1 MRKIGK
7 ITGSILLCLS
17 IEAHAGFWSNT
28 AHSRANCVNNESIT
42 WNGSSTHSWR
52 VVSFHNYDYNKPS
65 KGYHYIDTGMGY
77 TWRQAA
83 VHWNES
89 YPGGKYFVTGFH
101 YFLDDYGR
109 QILGWNTQASDC
121 SIYDGW
127 WD

>member
-1 MRKIGK
+1 MKCLGK
-7 ITGSILLCLS
+7 MTACALMVASLS
-17 IEAHAGFWSNT
+17 ANAGLWGTT

-42 WNGSSTHSWR
+42 WYAGHSFNWR
-52 VVSFHNYDYNKPS
+52 VVSFHNING
-65 KGYHYIDTGMGY
+65 GYHYIDTGMGY

-89 YPGGKYFVTGFH
+89 YPGGKYFVSGFH
-101 YFLDDYGR
+101 YYEDRGR
-109 QILGWNTQASDC
+109 QVLDVNTTASDC